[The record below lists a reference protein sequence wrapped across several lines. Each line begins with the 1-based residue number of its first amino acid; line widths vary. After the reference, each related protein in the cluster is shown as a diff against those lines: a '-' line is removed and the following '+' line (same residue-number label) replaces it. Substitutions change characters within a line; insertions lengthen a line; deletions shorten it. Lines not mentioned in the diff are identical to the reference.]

1 MSRPERILRDF
12 LVRACFALLVSCA
25 ISGCA
30 SAPPPFR
37 LLLEFVTTPRLNQ
50 NSPVPISLVAINDQK
65 LFERL
70 VQMNAKQWFEAREQI
85 RRDNPGDAAFSEWVW
100 EYVPGQAPPPV
111 VIQVDGRAVG
121 ALIFANYRSPGD
133 HRVRLGPQQRMRIDL
148 GDDGMTISPLEAPV
162 D

>member
-1 MSRPERILRDF
+1 VL
-12 LVRACFALLVSCA
+12 LALCSLT
-25 ISGCA
+25 GCA
-30 SAPPPFR
+30 STAPPFR

-70 VQMNAKQWFEAREQI
+70 VQMNAKQWFEAREQV
-85 RRDNPGDAAFSEWVW
+85 RRDNPGDNAFSEWVW

-121 ALIFANYRSPGD
+121 ALIFANYRGPGD
-133 HRVRLGPQQRMRIDL
+133 HRFRLGPQQRMRIDL

>member
-1 MSRPERILRDF
+1 MSLPRHIRRRTVLGAVLT
-12 LVRACFALLVSCA
+12 LVASLC

-85 RRDNPGDAAFSEWVW
+85 RRDNPGDNAFSEWVW

-133 HRVRLGPQQRMRIDL
+133 HRIRLGPQQRMRIDL
-148 GDDGMTISPLEAPV
+148 GDDGMTVSPLEAPA

>member
-1 MSRPERILRDF
+1 MPLPGRHLRGSP
-12 LVRACFALLVSCA
+12 LRACLLALALCSQASCA
-25 ISGCA
+25 STA
-30 SAPPPFR
+30 PPFR

-50 NSPVPISLVAINDQK
+50 NAPVPISLVAVNDQK

-85 RRDNPGDAAFSEWVW
+85 RRDNPGDNAFSEWVW

-133 HRVRLGPQQRMRIDL
+133 HRYRLGPQQRMRIDL